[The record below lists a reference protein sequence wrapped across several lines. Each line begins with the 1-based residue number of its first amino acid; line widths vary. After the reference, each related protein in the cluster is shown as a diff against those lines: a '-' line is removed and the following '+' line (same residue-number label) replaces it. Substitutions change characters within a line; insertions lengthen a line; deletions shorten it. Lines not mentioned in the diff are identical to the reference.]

1 VVLSDLLSFNRRFLM
16 LKRIVMLSVA
26 ASLLSASPSWA
37 GADNWEYQG
46 KAATG
51 EGVTVNL
58 DTVAVVPRSLGSEQP
73 PSYFFRYK
81 IGRDDIFAIT
91 ACNGEYSTSNDEGD
105 TFKNLVRPASGATR
119 NMLDRVCNHRVK
131 TARVFSPPS
140 KVRMG
145 PNDSTICTLRAKTT
159 ITTYGRYEGGDWFYT
174 DACGKLGVIHS
185 SQIR

>member
-1 VVLSDLLSFNRRFLM
+1 M
-16 LKRIVMLSVA
+16 LKRIVMLSVV

-46 KAATG
+46 KASTG

-58 DTVAVVPRSLGSEQP
+58 DSVTVVLRSLGMEGP
-73 PSYFFRYK
+73 PAYFFTYK
-81 IGRDDIFAIT
+81 IGGDQVDAFT
-91 ACNGEYSTSNDEGD
+91 ACNGEYSTSTDGD
-105 TFKNLVRPASGATR
+105 TFKNLVKPNSKATR
-119 NMLDRVCNHRVK
+119 NMLDRVCNHLVK
-131 TARVFSPPS
+131 TARVVSPPS
-140 KVRMG
+140 NVRMG
-145 PNDSTICTLRAKTT
+145 PNDSTICRLRAKTT

>member
-1 VVLSDLLSFNRRFLM
+1 M

-46 KAATG
+46 EASTG

-58 DTVAVVPRSLGSEQP
+58 DSVTVAPRSLGLERP
-73 PSYFFRYK
+73 PHYFFTYK
-81 IGRDDIFAIT
+81 IGRDQVNAIT
-91 ACNGEYSTSNDEGD
+91 ACNGEYWTSIAAVD
-105 TFKNLVRPASGATR
+105 TYENLVKPASGATR

-140 KVRMG
+140 NVRMEPDG
-145 PNDSTICTLRAKTT
+145 AILCTLPRKTT
-159 ITTYGRYEGGDWFYT
+159 ITTYGQYNYRRDNDHNGGDWLYT
-174 DACGKLGVIHS
+174 DSCGKLGVIHS

>member
-1 VVLSDLLSFNRRFLM
+1 M

-46 KAATG
+46 KASTG
-51 EGVTVNL
+51 EDVTLKLAGVRSDSVTV
-58 DTVAVVPRSLGSEQP
+58 DQRSLGLEKS
-73 PSYFFRYK
+73 PSYFFIYK
-81 IGRDDIFAIT
+81 IGVDEVKAFT
-91 ACNGEYSTSNDEGD
+91 ACNGEYSTSNDGGD
-105 TFKNLVRPASGATR
+105 TFNNLVKPNSTATR
-119 NMLDRVCNHRVK
+119 KMLDRVCTYRIE

-140 KVRMG
+140 NVRMG

-159 ITTYGRYEGGDWFYT
+159 ITTYGRHADADWFYT

-185 SQIR
+185 SQIRR

>member
-1 VVLSDLLSFNRRFLM
+1 M
-16 LKRIVMLSVA
+16 LKRIVVLSVA

-46 KAATG
+46 KASTG
-51 EGVTVNL
+51 EGLTVNL
-58 DTVAVVPRSLGSEQP
+58 DSVTVVMRSMGMEGP
-73 PSYFFRYK
+73 PSYFFTYK
-81 IGRDDIFAIT
+81 IGYDEVHAFT
-91 ACNGEYSTSNDEGD
+91 SCNGKYWTSTDGD
-105 TFKNLVRPASGATR
+105 TFKNLVKPNSPATR

-131 TARVFSPPS
+131 TVRVFSPPS
-140 KVRMG
+140 NVRTE
-145 PNDSTICTLRAKTT
+145 PNGSTICTLQSKTR